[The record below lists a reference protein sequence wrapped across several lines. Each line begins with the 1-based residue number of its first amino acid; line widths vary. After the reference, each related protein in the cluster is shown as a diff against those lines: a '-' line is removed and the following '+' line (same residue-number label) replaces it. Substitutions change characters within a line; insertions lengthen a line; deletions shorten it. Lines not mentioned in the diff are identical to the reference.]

1 MALAD
6 STRDEVALRL
16 RIETS
21 RSAIRS
27 GVRTVLVFSVVFAVG
42 LALEADPPPG
52 ATRFADLELLLALV
66 GNSGWHRIDPDGR
79 SGPAPSP
86 GASARIPG
94 RGAMTVAL
102 GLGALVGLGAVGIV
116 YSLRPAPPSLQSIVE
131 AMNGSRL
138 TASTADMGSR
148 SLVLGRSLTSW
159 LTTSDV
165 TNHPWWEPVRQSLTI
180 TGERVEDVATKALVG
195 MGVGLVGP
203 PLVWVVATQIVGVE
217 LSPVL
222 VPVAMAVIAV
232 PAGACLPVVELQR
245 RARDRRRHFRVVI
258 SSFIDLVVLGLAG
271 GVGVEGALFAASQM
285 RGDWAARRISRA
297 LAKGRDSGRSPW
309 AALGALG
316 DDVGVVELIE
326 LSSTLELAGTEGARV
341 RQSLQARAVSFR
353 RHEQADAESTAEFGN
368 GTDVSAG
375 GAAAGR
381 ILALHRL
388 PRFQPGHRRLLM
400 RRIPTPRV
408 RLEML
413 FMSRP
418 AVPNEGRYH
427 DAHPDVCALE
437 LRASSCRHHQV
448 GRIGFGCRNRH
459 HHRHL
464 RGHGHRH
471 RSDHRGKDHGQGQLD
486 QSQLSQVNADRRR
499 SRWPSSCRH

>member
-1 MALAD
+1 
-6 STRDEVALRL
+6 
-16 RIETS
+16 
-21 RSAIRS
+21 
-27 GVRTVLVFSVVFAVG
+27 
-42 LALEADPPPG
+42 
-52 ATRFADLELLLALV
+52 
-66 GNSGWHRIDPDGR
+66 
-79 SGPAPSP
+79 
-86 GASARIPG
+86 
-94 RGAMTVAL
+94 MTVAL

-217 LSPVL
+217 LSPV

-285 RGDWAARRISRA
+285 SGDWAARRISRA
-297 LAKGRDSGRSPW
+297 ASQ
-309 AALGALG
+309 
-316 DDVGVVELIE
+316 
-326 LSSTLELAGTEGARV
+326 GAR
-341 RQSLQARAVSFR
+341 Q
-353 RHEQADAESTAEFGN
+353 
-368 GTDVSAG
+368 
-375 GAAAGR
+375 
-381 ILALHRL
+381 
-388 PRFQPGHRRLLM
+388 
-400 RRIPTPRV
+400 
-408 RLEML
+408 
-413 FMSRP
+413 RP
-418 AVPNEGRYH
+418 ISVGSSG
-427 DAHPDVCALE
+427 CAW
-437 LRASSCRHHQV
+437 R
-448 GRIGFGCRNRH
+448 
-459 HHRHL
+459 
-464 RGHGHRH
+464 
-471 RSDHRGKDHGQGQLD
+471 
-486 QSQLSQVNADRRR
+486 
-499 SRWPSSCRH
+499 